1 MGRETRAGSGAPA
14 TDASSGAREAESVCN
29 RRRARRDVVS
39 LETRIKPATRTETR
53 TIASGAGK
61 GGDEKDVAGNG
72 GDEKDVAGTTTLTL
86 VAASS
91 DGTVAEFEILTENA
105 SETPRDERGV
115 GFTWNA
121 GFFASAEPD
130 ATPSRTRNI
139 AATGR

>member
-1 MGRETRAGSGAPA
+1 MW
-14 TDASSGAREAESVCN
+14 
-29 RRRARRDVVS
+29 RARDGKCLQTVAAHDGDVVS

>member
-1 MGRETRAGSGAPA
+1 M
-14 TDASSGAREAESVCN
+14 
-29 RRRARRDVVS
+29 
-39 LETRIKPATRTETR
+39 ETRIKPATRTETR
-53 TIASGAGK
+53 TIASGPGK
-61 GGDEKDVAGNG
+61 G